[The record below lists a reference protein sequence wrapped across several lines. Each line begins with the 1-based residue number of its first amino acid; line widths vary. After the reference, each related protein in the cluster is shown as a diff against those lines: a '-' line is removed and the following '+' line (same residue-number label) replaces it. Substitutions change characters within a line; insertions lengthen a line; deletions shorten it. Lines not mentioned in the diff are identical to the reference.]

1 MGDVLSSNLLEDVNK
16 VFGENGL
23 MSQMFDNYK
32 IREEQIKAIPIV
44 WDCFENNKHCI
55 LEGPCGFGKSF
66 AYLFPAIMEVAT
78 KGKRVVIA
86 TSGITLQQQ
95 LYEKDIPFMVDIVEE
110 FTGNDVKYASLKG
123 RQNYVC
129 KVKLATEKELG
140 KINGLTISMK
150 KLIAHFDKSKVGD
163 KDELDFVPNLEEWGK
178 ISSSSHDCAG
188 RNCPFYSKCFYQTAK
203 AKAFSAGVVV
213 VNYHLLLSDD
223 LVRNSVLGT
232 KDILICDEAHEI
244 ADIAREF
251 LCKTLS
257 MRVLVDIE
265 KDLNKLLD
273 NFSDVVVDY
282 NLPGN
287 MESCKINFNQYETN
301 ILMGVSINKGET
313 LNINNYNENL
323 VINDFIFSLKESIDI
338 FKGNMNELLCGAS
351 DLDYMSQDNV
361 NIFKTMCSN
370 ICEKLNS
377 VGEVISSF
385 ISNDKENDVRYIELS
400 KFDKIALKVKQKK
413 INKYFQNR
421 FIDKQNDDILPTSI
435 LFTSATLSVA
445 GSFNYIKEEL
455 GITEEYKVE
464 EFIGSSPF
472 DLTKQ
477 ELWYLPSEAVNGN
490 ERDFTSV
497 MLPIFNNV
505 IKECSGGVLGLF
517 TSVSSMNKAYDYVS
531 RRGYSMD
538 IYKQGVMPRNVL
550 IETFKE
556 NENSVLI
563 GTKSMFTG
571 IDVPGNSLR
580 CVFIDKLPFP
590 NISDP
595 VVKALNEEPGAF
607 FKYSIPAMVI
617 ALKQAVGRGVRT
629 TEDKCVICIADNRL
643 STARYKAQIFQ
654 SFNYKKTGTRDLE
667 EIRKFLG
674 GR

>member
-1 MGDVLSSNLLEDVNK
+1 M
-16 VFGENGL
+16 
-23 MSQMFDNYK
+23 
-32 IREEQIKAIPIV
+32 
-44 WDCFENNKHCI
+44 
-55 LEGPCGFGKSF
+55 
-66 AYLFPAIMEVAT
+66 
-78 KGKRVVIA
+78 
-86 TSGITLQQQ
+86 
-95 LYEKDIPFMVDIVEE
+95 
-110 FTGNDVKYASLKG
+110 
-123 RQNYVC
+123 
-129 KVKLATEKELG
+129 
-140 KINGLTISMK
+140 
-150 KLIAHFDKSKVGD
+150 
-163 KDELDFVPNLEEWGK
+163 
-178 ISSSSHDCAG
+178 
-188 RNCPFYSKCFYQTAK
+188 
-203 AKAFSAGVVV
+203 
-213 VNYHLLLSDD
+213 
-223 LVRNSVLGT
+223 
-232 KDILICDEAHEI
+232 
-244 ADIAREF
+244 
-251 LCKTLS
+251 
-257 MRVLVDIE
+257 
-265 KDLNKLLD
+265 
-273 NFSDVVVDY
+273 
-282 NLPGN
+282 
-287 MESCKINFNQYETN
+287 
-301 ILMGVSINKGET
+301 
-313 LNINNYNENL
+313 
-323 VINDFIFSLKESIDI
+323 
-338 FKGNMNELLCGAS
+338 
-351 DLDYMSQDNV
+351 
-361 NIFKTMCSN
+361 
-370 ICEKLNS
+370 
-377 VGEVISSF
+377 
-385 ISNDKENDVRYIELS
+385 
-400 KFDKIALKVKQKK
+400 
-413 INKYFQNR
+413 
-421 FIDKQNDDILPTSI
+421 
-435 LFTSATLSVA
+435 FTSATLSVA

-490 ERDFTSV
+490 ERDFISV

-538 IYKQGVMPRNVL
+538 IYKQGVMPRNTL